1 MTIKPHLACDYDPAK
16 LQFPIAGMP
25 KIDGVR
31 ALNLFGKL
39 TGRSMKA
46 HKNKHV
52 TALFSK
58 PEFVGFD
65 GELAVAEETHPDLC
79 RLTSSAVGRISG
91 EPAVTW
97 WIFDLLDDI
106 TSMLAYGERYRL
118 AKEKVEALGLPYVK
132 IVPMRVLTSLEDL
145 EDFEAECLEAGF
157 EGVILRDLAGMHKSG
172 RATVKVGAYM
182 RIKRFIEEEA
192 LVLSIEEAMENT
204 NEAKVNELGR
214 TERSSH
220 QDNMVPKGMI
230 GNLICSMMKDVYDG
244 DKLLFS
250 QDQVVTVGPG
260 AMPHVDRVALFQD
273 QSKIVGQVIKFKFFP
288 KGVKDKP
295 RFPTFVTIRSAEDMS

>member
-1 MTIKPHLACDYDPAK
+1 
-16 LQFPIAGMP
+16 
-25 KIDGVR
+25 
-31 ALNLFGKL
+31 
-39 TGRSMKA
+39 
-46 HKNKHV
+46 
-52 TALFSK
+52 
-58 PEFVGFD
+58 
-65 GELAVAEETHPDLC
+65 
-79 RLTSSAVGRISG
+79 
-91 EPAVTW
+91 
-97 WIFDLLDDI
+97 
-106 TSMLAYGERYRL
+106 
-118 AKEKVEALGLPYVK
+118 
-132 IVPMRVLTSLEDL
+132 
-145 EDFEAECLEAGF
+145 
-157 EGVILRDLAGMHKSG
+157 
-172 RATVKVGAYM
+172 
-182 RIKRFIEEEA
+182 
-192 LVLSIEEAMENT
+192 MENT